1 MDSSRGWKGEDL
13 AYWGEERSRSD
24 IERPH
29 GPDQWPKFHLYSRD
43 SEGPLRVKTGSD
55 ESDVR
60 DVRGEGGEAIL
71 GCREDFS
78 DFFNKSTVSW
88 QSKVQSVKY
97 CCFPLLS
104 FFFFSILSY
113 FLNRTIRKCHYTLK
127 NVLPRAE
134 LNIRL
139 HLLHSVRLLY
149 GMNSWWE

>member
-1 MDSSRGWKGEDL
+1 M
-13 AYWGEERSRSD
+13 
-24 IERPH
+24 
-29 GPDQWPKFHLYSRD
+29 
-43 SEGPLRVKTGSD
+43 KTGSD

-104 FFFFSILSY
+104 LIK
-113 FLNRTIRKCHYTLK
+113 TAA
-127 NVLPRAE
+127 LPCC
-134 LNIRL
+134 
-139 HLLHSVRLLY
+139 S
-149 GMNSWWE
+149 S

>member
-1 MDSSRGWKGEDL
+1 M
-13 AYWGEERSRSD
+13 
-24 IERPH
+24 
-29 GPDQWPKFHLYSRD
+29 
-43 SEGPLRVKTGSD
+43 KTGSD

-127 NVLPRAE
+127 NVL
-134 LNIRL
+134 LNRL
-139 HLLHSVRLLY
+139 WSPGDNCKPTSDTWDTEHS
-149 GMNSWWE
+149 EQ

>member
-1 MDSSRGWKGEDL
+1 M
-13 AYWGEERSRSD
+13 
-24 IERPH
+24 
-29 GPDQWPKFHLYSRD
+29 
-43 SEGPLRVKTGSD
+43 KTGSD

-104 FFFFSILSY
+104 FFFLAFFPI
-113 FLNRTIRKCHYTLK
+113 F
-127 NVLPRAE
+127 
-134 LNIRL
+134 
-139 HLLHSVRLLY
+139 
-149 GMNSWWE
+149 